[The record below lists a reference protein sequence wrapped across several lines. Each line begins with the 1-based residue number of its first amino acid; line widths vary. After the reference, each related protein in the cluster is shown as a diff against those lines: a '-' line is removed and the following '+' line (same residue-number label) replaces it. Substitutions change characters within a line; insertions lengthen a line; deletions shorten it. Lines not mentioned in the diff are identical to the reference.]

1 MVNVGV
7 TPCHKTSDS
16 PTVTGDGWGWF
27 MALGLPQYVMYISD
41 YICILSYMY
50 IILHN
55 IIYIYIILYVYNLIC
70 VAYVYIYM
78 QYVAHMYQYIISGT
92 TMYISVLLFPCCIYI
107 YIVHVCVGLYVC
119 LVLPVRIRTN
129 NFALKKKT
137 R

>member
-1 MVNVGV
+1 M
-7 TPCHKTSDS
+7 CS
-16 PTVTGDGWGWF
+16 
-27 MALGLPQYVMYISD
+27 
-41 YICILSYMY
+41 ICI
-50 IILHN
+50 
-55 IIYIYIILYVYNLIC
+55 
-70 VAYVYIYM
+70 YIYM

-129 NFALKKKT
+129 NFALKKT